1 MKLKDTLKKKKK
13 QTILD
18 CLLIYLILS
27 SSWKWKSVSCVWLF
41 ATPWTVNFPGQNIGM
56 GSLSLLQGIFP
67 TQGSN
72 PHLLCWQAGSLPLA
86 SSGKPPKK
94 NIAIKRL
101 VHHTWWPNIPVY
113 LGLSWISCRKLHT
126 PGNSSLL
133 GKQMQPVTLH
143 TRFFPYKTENTFDWT
158 PS

>member
-41 ATPWTVNFPGQNIGM
+41 ATPWTVNFPGQSIGV
-56 GSLSLLQGIFP
+56 GCHFLLQGIFP

-72 PHLLCWQAGSLPLA
+72 LPLLCPLHMQANPLPLLP
-86 SSGKPPKK
+86 SIHSNNFWEFDIETPTKNLTLSTLKK
-94 NIAIKRL
+94 FL
-101 VHHTWWPNIPVY
+101 VYSETICNLVLHFP
-113 LGLSWISCRKLHT
+113 GLL
-126 PGNSSLL
+126 
-133 GKQMQPVTLH
+133 
-143 TRFFPYKTENTFDWT
+143 
-158 PS
+158 